1 MWIPAYAGLTN
12 VVPAYGFKWKQHIYA
27 FTANQAIAN
36 NVMRKSTMRW
46 RPLFSQ
52 LNGDF
57 RPTTDVDWL
66 ELQPACQLIH
76 ASLYYTLISTL
87 CVEVDA
93 VKSESV
99 RTNIVLDSKLIA
111 AGLKATG
118 LTTRRE
124 LVDFA
129 LRELLRHKQQKKL
142 LQLKGKV
149 SWEGDLDEMRK
160 GRGR

>member
-1 MWIPAYAGLTN
+1 MP
-12 VVPAYGFKWKQHIYA
+12 
-27 FTANQAIAN
+27 
-36 NVMRKSTMRW
+36 
-46 RPLFSQ
+46 
-52 LNGDF
+52 
-57 RPTTDVDWL
+57 
-66 ELQPACQLIH
+66 
-76 ASLYYTLISTL
+76 
-87 CVEVDA
+87 

>member
-1 MWIPAYAGLTN
+1 
-12 VVPAYGFKWKQHIYA
+12 
-27 FTANQAIAN
+27 
-36 NVMRKSTMRW
+36 MRT
-46 RPLFSQ
+46 
-52 LNGDF
+52 
-57 RPTTDVDWL
+57 
-66 ELQPACQLIH
+66 
-76 ASLYYTLISTL
+76 SLYYTHISIL
-87 CVEVDA
+87 CVEDDA

-99 RTNIVLDSKLIA
+99 RTNIVLDSKLVA

-118 LTTRRE
+118 LKTRRE

-142 LQLKGKV
+142 LQLKGNV